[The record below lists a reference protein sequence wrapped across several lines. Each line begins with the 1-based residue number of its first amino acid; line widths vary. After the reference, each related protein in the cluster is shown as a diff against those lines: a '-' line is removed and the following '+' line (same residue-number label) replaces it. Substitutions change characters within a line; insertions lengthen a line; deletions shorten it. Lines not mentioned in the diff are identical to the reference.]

1 MIIRK
6 LRGPRIGGQSFE
18 SPSVFWSKEPGKG
31 EFPDAPRSF
40 MMLQSA
46 WFDRAHKADE
56 YIERSELA
64 SCDAFLDGLIADIAR

>member
-1 MIIRK
+1 
-6 LRGPRIGGQSFE
+6 
-18 SPSVFWSKEPGKG
+18 
-31 EFPDAPRSF
+31 